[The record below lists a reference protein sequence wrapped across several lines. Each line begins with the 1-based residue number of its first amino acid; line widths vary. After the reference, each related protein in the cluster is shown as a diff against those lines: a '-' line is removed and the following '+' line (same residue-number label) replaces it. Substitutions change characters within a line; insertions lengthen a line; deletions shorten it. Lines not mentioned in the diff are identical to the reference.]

1 MYVEDALKQVFETF
15 EPDVLIDFFRT
26 IGVRTLNPL
35 KRNYDIQADASFF
48 CIPYL
53 LGTIRLE
60 NEEELAIFTVK
71 VIKSLTERS
80 GKKAQYELAK
90 KILKTENRYPAGIFI
105 FHDDKNDFRFS
116 LVYNI
121 PLATG
126 KRDWSNFR
134 RYTYFVS
141 KEQTNKTFIHQ
152 IAQADF
158 SSIETLT
165 EAFSVEK
172 VTKAF
177 YAELQN
183 WYFWAMNIVEF
194 PDDEDKDKNSRNAKN
209 LIRLITRIIFIWF
222 MKEKRLIPSSLFE
235 KQFVDNLLNYND
247 KTGSTYYKAILQ
259 NLFFA
264 TLNTKMRKD
273 DSKSRIF
280 VEDAQKMGYIS
291 DAYLQQGYYRYSR
304 FIKDKEKFIKE
315 FENIPFLNGG
325 LFECLD
331 KKIDEKEVRIDCFS
345 DNPKNETRLKVPDV
359 IFFSEEEVDA
369 DLSAFLENN
378 NRRKVRGLI
387 PILNNYNFT
396 TDENTPIDEEV
407 ALDPELLGKVFE
419 NLLASY
425 NPETAV
431 TARKAT
437 GSYYTPREIVDYMV
451 TESLVMHLAGTLGD
465 EPKTIEKLN
474 KLFSYSDDSNLF
486 DAEETESI
494 ISSIE
499 KIRILDPACG
509 SGAFPMGILHKLV
522 LALHKLD
529 PQNTKWKK
537 RLIEGVPPE
546 LQAEVEQSL
555 QNKSLDYIRKLGLIE
570 HCIFGVDIQE
580 IAIQI
585 SKLRFFISLL
595 IEQEIDDSK
604 ENRDIRALPNL
615 ETKFVAAN
623 TLIELGESQS
633 FKSQE
638 VINLEEELFI
648 VRERIFYTNSRKEK
662 HELQRKLT
670 DIRNQLKTELARVGF
685 QNDKAE
691 KITQWDPFDQN
702 THAEWFDPE
711 WMFGIKKEEV
721 KKTLKA
727 FNITWV
733 THNSRRRE
741 FDMPSL
747 THGEK
752 PIILNF
758 EERNIIAQLLAQRIK
773 EKKYRILAMNV
784 LSDHVHLLLI
794 SDQKDV
800 PTIVG
805 DLKGYVSR
813 MFHSLASASATTG
826 TTASVSVSVSATHG
840 LTRGLQESQSSD
852 SQSGATYSDGTQ
864 LKLWARGYS
873 DTFIDNDLHF
883 ANAITY
889 IEHNHIKHELPSID
903 FSLVKDALTPS
914 EKAFAPIY
922 VETGFDIVIGNPPYI
937 QLQKAFDAKRKYADL
952 YKNQNLKTFDR
963 TGDIY
968 CLFYEKGINLLC
980 DGGHLSLITSNKW
993 MRAGYGEKLRQFF
1006 NSYNP
1011 KILIDLGPGVFE
1023 NATVDTNILIIQK
1036 AKNQHGLHAVTINEK
1051 KKDNID
1057 FSTLLEQNGVILQNL
1072 TGDAWF
1078 IGSDAEQR
1086 LKEKIERIGKPLKD
1100 WDVNIYRGILTGL
1113 NEAFIINNARR
1124 KEILDNCKDEAE
1136 RRRTEAIIK
1145 PILRGRDIKR
1155 YYYEW
1160 AGLWVIVIPSGWT
1173 NENRNKEN
1181 AENFINNQFPALM
1194 NHLKQFETKAKKRDD
1209 QGDYWWELRACA
1221 YYPEFE
1227 KEKVVWSDISTIPTF
1242 CILPKRIFFNNTVY
1256 MVIYRNDKFLAAVLN
1271 SNITKWIFP
1280 KIASDIGESGQR
1292 YFKIFVEKIPVP
1304 PITPSNQPIVSQIE
1318 SLVDKILAAKKE
1330 NPQADTGTWEREI
1343 DGLVYKLYELTEE
1356 EIRIIEGGK

>member
-1 MYVEDALKQVFETF
+1 MTNNEIL
-15 EPDVLIDFFRT
+15 LDFINDFKPAK
-26 IGVRTLNPL
+26 VNPL
-35 KRNYDIQADASFF
+35 FRELSRGTLR
-48 CIPYL
+48 PYEEHL
-53 LGTIRLE
+53 PQYTSAPFSDGYWHGAMQLTDE
-60 NEEELAIFTVK
+60 NELIVCSFMIHKEL
-71 VIKSLTERS
+71 SERS
-80 GKKAQYELAK
+80 GKKEQYNLAK
-90 KILKTENRYPAGIFI
+90 KILKDFQRYTGGFFI
-105 FHDDKNDFRFS
+105 FYDTKGDFRFS
-116 LVYNI
+116 LIYDI
-121 PLATG
+121 PGPDG
-126 KRDWSNFR
+126 KRYGNNFR

-141 KEQTNKTFIHQ
+141 KEQTNKTFRTRLSE
-152 IAQADF
+152 ADF
-158 SSIETLT
+158 SYFENIRD
-165 EAFSVEK
+165 AFSVEK

-177 YAELQN
+177 YSELQN

-222 MKEKRLIPSSLFE
+222 MKEKRLIPSSLFD
-235 KQFVDNLLNYND
+235 KQFIDNLLHYND

-273 DSKSRIF
+273 ESHSRIF
-280 VEDAQKMGYIS
+280 VEDAQKNGYTS

-304 FIKDKEKFIKE
+304 FIKDKEKFLKE

-331 KKIDEKEVRIDCFS
+331 KKIDGKEVRIDCFS
-345 DNPKNETRLKVPDV
+345 DNPKNETRLKVPDE
-359 IFFSEEEVDA
+359 IFFSQEEVDA

-387 PILNNYNFT
+387 PILKSYNFT

-437 GSYYTPREIVDYMV
+437 GSYYTPREIVEYMV
-451 TESLVMHLAGTLGD
+451 TESLVMHLAGTLGND
-465 EPKTIEKLN
+465 SATIGKLR
-474 KLFSYSDDSNLF
+474 KLFSYSDDNNPF

-623 TLIELGESQS
+623 TLIELGESQYL
-633 FKSQE
+633 KSQE
-638 VINLEEELFI
+638 VINLEEELFN
-648 VRERIFYTNSRKEK
+648 VRERIFYTNSRSEK
-662 HELQRKLT
+662 YKLQCRLT
-670 DIRNQLKTELARVGF
+670 DIRNQLNTELAKVGLP
-685 QNDKAE
+685 NDKAE
-691 KITQWDPFDQN
+691 EITQWDPFDQN
-702 THAEWFDPE
+702 THAKWFDPE
-711 WMFGIKKEEV
+711 WMFGIK
-721 KKTLKA
+721 
-727 FNITWV
+727 I
-733 THNSRRRE
+733 
-741 FDMPSL
+741 
-747 THGEK
+747 
-752 PIILNF
+752 
-758 EERNIIAQLLAQRIK
+758 
-773 EKKYRILAMNV
+773 
-784 LSDHVHLLLI
+784 
-794 SDQKDV
+794 
-800 PTIVG
+800 
-805 DLKGYVSR
+805 
-813 MFHSLASASATTG
+813 
-826 TTASVSVSVSATHG
+826 
-840 LTRGLQESQSSD
+840 
-852 SQSGATYSDGTQ
+852 
-864 LKLWARGYS
+864 
-873 DTFIDNDLHF
+873 
-883 ANAITY
+883 
-889 IEHNHIKHELPSID
+889 
-903 FSLVKDALTPS
+903 
-914 EKAFAPIY
+914 
-922 VETGFDIVIGNPPYI
+922 GFDIVIGNPPYI
-937 QLQKAFDAKRKYADL
+937 QLQKAFDDKRKYADL
-952 YKNQNLKTFDR
+952 YKNQNFKTFDR

-980 DGGHLSLITSNKW
+980 DGGHLAFITSNKW

-1036 AKNQHGLHAVTINEK
+1036 VKNAHKLHAVTINEK

-1072 TGDAWF
+1072 SGDAWF

-1086 LKEKIERIGKPLKD
+1086 LKEKIERIGKPLKE

-1113 NEAFIINNARR
+1113 NEAFIINDARR

-1160 AGLWVIVIPSGWT
+1160 AGLWVIFIPWHFPLHEDTSIQGASEIAEKELGRQYSSVY
-1173 NENRNKEN
+1173 NHLLQYKEALSKRNKE
-1181 AENFINNQFPALM
+1181 ETGIRYEWYAL
-1194 NHLKQFETKAKKRDD
+1194 QR
-1209 QGDYWWELRACA
+1209 CA
-1221 YYPEFE
+1221 ATYYPEFE
-1227 KEKVVWSDISTIPTF
+1227 KEKVAFKAVGKNLAFALIPSGVMITAPASF
-1242 CILPKRIFFNNTVY
+1242 MTSFNNKYILGFLYSKFVLY
-1256 MVIYRNDKFLAAVLN
+1256 FILKNADKTGAGDVMLN
-1271 SNITKWIFP
+1271 VQSF
-1280 KIASDIGESGQR
+1280 
-1292 YFKIFVEKIPVP
+1292 EKIPIP

-1318 SLVDKILAAKKE
+1318 SLVDKILAAKKD
-1330 NPQADTGTWEREI
+1330 NPQADTSTWEREI
-1343 DGLVYKLYELTEE
+1343 DRLVYELYDLTEE
-1356 EIRIIEGGK
+1356 EIRIIENKN